1 MQGFGVRYLIRSVRP
16 FGKYYFLSPKYEK
29 KRAKIY
35 RKRYIEAFTIKF
47 NSDLEIK
54 WYQRKNKI
62 FLIIFLNLLSIF
74 WDYPQIK

>member
-1 MQGFGVRYLIRSVRP
+1 MQGFGVRYLIRSDHP

-29 KRAKIY
+29 KAKIY

-54 WYQRKNKI
+54 
-62 FLIIFLNLLSIF
+62 
-74 WDYPQIK
+74 